1 MNLIAIRTLLA
12 RVPGWLW
19 VALAVVFACVLAAL
33 FVADRERRAVE
44 ADRSVS
50 RGKVLE
56 RARDADERAHGAGE
70 RKSQEVE
77 DANDRARRAA
87 NGSDDPLRDAFDSL
101 RSETD

>member
-1 MNLIAIRTLLA
+1 MSFLAIRTFLA

-33 FVADRERRAVE
+33 FVADRERKAVE

-70 RKSQEVE
+70 ATRDEIEAGSQ
-77 DANDRARRAA
+77 AAREAA
-87 NGSDDPLRDAFDSL
+87 AQSDDPLRAAMDKL
-101 RSETD
+101 REGN